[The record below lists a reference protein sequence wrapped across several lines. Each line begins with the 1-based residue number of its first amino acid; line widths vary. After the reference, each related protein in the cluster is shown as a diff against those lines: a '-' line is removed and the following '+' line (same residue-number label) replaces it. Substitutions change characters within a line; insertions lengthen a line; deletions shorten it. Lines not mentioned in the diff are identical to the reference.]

1 MKSRELNIL
10 EVATRHVG
18 AGQLHEDHLKDLAR
32 LDTDLGDD
40 CRYEGGPL
48 WRATCIDAAAARSLR
63 AGHPAD
69 IPVKRFSCW
78 SKDPLALMTV
88 ARHRFTSMPRD
99 QEFLMIRKEVAAA
112 DAGIDIEAVF
122 RSLAAT
128 EGHCWF
134 RYAALE
140 REVVLRHDEPVLT
153 VIPEMVAGLWRADE
167 YEAIAPRAGEAFI
180 AEYEDPLVI
189 DEVLHPEN
197 GGYVVASRG
206 QQYLLHWEFGELGG
220 TKYEPA
226 PEGPDL

>member
-1 MKSRELNIL
+1 MRSRELDIL

-18 AGQLHEDHLKDLAR
+18 AGQLREDHLEDLVR

-48 WRATCIDAAAARSLR
+48 WRVTSIDAAAARSLR

-78 SKDPLALMTV
+78 SKDPLALMNV
-88 ARHRFTSMPRD
+88 ARHRFTSMAQD
-99 QEFLMIRKEVAAA
+99 QEFLMIRKEVAAE
-112 DAGIDIEAVF
+112 DAGIDVEAVF

-153 VIPEMVAGLWRADE
+153 LMPEMVAGIWRADE
-167 YEAIAPRAGEAFI
+167 YEAIAPRTGEAFI
-180 AEYEDPLVI
+180 AEYGDLLVI
-189 DEVLHPEN
+189 DQVLHPEN
-197 GGYVVASRG
+197 GGYVVFSSEER
-206 QQYLLHWEFGELGG
+206 YLLHWDFGELIGRR
-220 TKYEPA
+220 YEPA

>member
-1 MKSRELNIL
+1 M
-10 EVATRHVG
+10 
-18 AGQLHEDHLKDLAR
+18 HEDHLEDLAR

-40 CRYEGGPL
+40 CRFKGGTL
-48 WRATCIDAAAARSLR
+48 WRVTRIDASAARKLR

-78 SKDPLALMTV
+78 SKDPLALMNV
-88 ARHRFTSMPRD
+88 ARHRFTSMAQD

-112 DAGIDIEAVF
+112 DDGIDVEAVF

-153 VIPEMVAGLWRADE
+153 VMPGMVAGLWRAGE
-167 YEAIAPRAGEAFI
+167 YEAIAPRAGEVFI

-189 DEVLHPEN
+189 DEVLHSEN
-197 GGYVVASRG
+197 GGYVVASGG
-206 QQYLLHWEFGELGG
+206 QKYLLHWEFGELGG
-220 TKYEPA
+220 TSYENVPDS
-226 PEGPDL
+226 PDL